1 MVALTSDAI
10 GSRQI
15 RIWINKEAVM
25 ETATTLDLKVLELPF
40 FAAVVGLTY
49 VCGALLLGQFL

>member
-1 MVALTSDAI
+1 
-10 GSRQI
+10 
-15 RIWINKEAVM
+15 M
-25 ETATTLDLKVLELPF
+25 ETATTLDLRVLELPF